1 MQREINKDRILGV
14 IMLAI
19 SLIFAY
25 YTTGI
30 KQTNMVGDPGPRL
43 FPYIACFFI
52 GFFSLVLIIRKN
64 RTPYKA
70 YMTWQQWR
78 RFGILFGIYIVN
90 YLALYF
96 LGYKVAV
103 PLTAGLTC
111 FLFSKGSG
119 VPTWKKILYI
129 IGVSVV
135 LWLVY
140 VKLLETNLPAGKFR
154 L

>member
-78 RFGILFGIYIVN
+78 RLGIVVGIYIVN
-90 YLALYF
+90 YLAL
-96 LGYKVAV
+96 
-103 PLTAGLTC
+103 
-111 FLFSKGSG
+111 
-119 VPTWKKILYI
+119 
-129 IGVSVV
+129 
-135 LWLVY
+135 
-140 VKLLETNLPAGKFR
+140 
-154 L
+154 